1 MNIRLAKEHDL
12 LAMQA
17 ANLQNLP
24 ENYSLRLWIYH
35 IITWPQISF
44 VAEDAKGRIVGYV
57 LAKIADPNED
67 EGSSAPGDTR
77 VHGHINSI
85 SVLRTYRRQG
95 LAKKLMLLSQE
106 SMMAVYNAS
115 VVSLHVRRSNKAAIA
130 LYRDA
135 LGFAVH
141 KVEVGYYA
149 DKEDALSMQL
159 TLPNARIHA
168 R

>member
-1 MNIRLAKEHDL
+1 MNIRLAKADDL

-24 ENYSLRLWIYH
+24 ENYSLQLWMYH

-44 VAEDAKGRIVGYV
+44 VAEDHKGRIVGYV
-57 LAKIADPNED
+57 LAKIDEEKDNED
-67 EGSSAPGDTR
+67 DASTATHA
-77 VHGHINSI
+77 HGHINSI
-85 SVLRTYRRQG
+85 SVMRSYRRLG

-106 SMMAVYNAS
+106 AMIAVYKAS
-115 VVSLHVRRSNKAAIA
+115 FVSLHVRQSNKAAIS

-135 LGFAVH
+135 LGFAVK
-141 KVEVGYYA
+141 KVEAGYYA

-159 TLPNARIHA
+159 ALGSTH
-168 R
+168 